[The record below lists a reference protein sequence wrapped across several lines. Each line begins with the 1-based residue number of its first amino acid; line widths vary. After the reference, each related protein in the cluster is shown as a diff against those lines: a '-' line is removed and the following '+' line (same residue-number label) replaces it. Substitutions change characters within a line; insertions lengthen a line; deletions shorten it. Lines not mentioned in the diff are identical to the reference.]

1 MANTIDVNGVSADQ
15 VYQTIRNAGVA
26 DADAKLLVSNWIY
39 QNYLTLARTFAYVTS
54 FPSAVPACVPA
65 PFARS
70 FVHKDWTDGEDLV
83 QAGPSA
89 NDDGFNVRLHHIEKD
104 LDSLG
109 SQVATVADCMA
120 DMRKS
125 LSALLGEIA
134 AELNRIDSDLGR
146 LQGPVIRDPIFTGAF
161 AQKFVPPNAI
171 AKATLAYPGPL
182 PPGTTGDPMLSY
194 IGTTIYQ
201 EKAVSLFNTSQGV
214 MIMPAVDVST
224 PSNVDTRVGAAGAFA
239 RAIAENTQLAQ
250 ATSQAVTKAALVDRF
265 GSLMLTNGQTVQQAL
280 AVLPVDAKYDNAQ
293 LLLADLAQRTA
304 GALQSAT
311 GLAKQLA
318 TTVSA
323 PANATSFS
331 TVDISGMKELPPQ
344 AAASLRKAGIA
355 TIGQLASATPAAL
368 SAALK
373 ESGAN
378 VTAGEA
384 AAIQG
389 TAQTLSHM
397 QIE

>member
-1 MANTIDVNGVSADQ
+1 MANTIEVKGISADQ
-15 VYQTIRNAGVA
+15 VYETIRNTGVA

-39 QNYLTLARTFAYVTS
+39 QNYLTLSRTFAYVTP

-65 PFARS
+65 PFVRS
-70 FVHKDWTDGEDLV
+70 FVHKDWVDGEDLV

-109 SQVATVADCMA
+109 SKVATLAECMA

-125 LSALLGEIA
+125 LSALLGEIS
-134 AELNRIDSDLGR
+134 AELNRIDSDLGSLR
-146 LQGPVIRDPIFTGAF
+146 GPPVLTPFGSLLPPTGSTQYIPGYA
-161 AQKFVPPNAI
+161 
-171 AKATLAYPGPL
+171 GPL
-182 PPGTTGDPMLSY
+182 PPGGGGDPMIKYL
-194 IGTTIYQ
+194 GTTIYQ
-201 EKAVSLFNTSQGV
+201 DKAVSLFNTSQGV

-224 PSNVDTRVGAAGAFA
+224 PSNVDTRVGSAGAFA
-239 RAIAENTQLAQ
+239 RAMTENAQLNQ
-250 ATSQAVTKAALVDRF
+250 ATRQSVSKADLVQRF

-280 AVLPVDAKYDNAQ
+280 AVLPADAKFDNAQ
-293 LLLADLAQRTA
+293 LMLADMAQRTA
-304 GALQSAT
+304 GALQSTT

-323 PANATSFS
+323 PADATTFS
-331 TVDISGMKELPPQ
+331 TVDISGMKDLPPE

-355 TIGQLASATPAAL
+355 TIGQLAAATPAVL
-368 SAALK
+368 SRTL
-373 ESGAN
+373 EGSGAN
-378 VTAGEA
+378 LTAGEV

-389 TAQTLSHM
+389 TAQTLSNM